1 MTLRPEV
8 VRERLRYLRQA
19 VRNLRELEN
28 VPREEFVASFRHY
41 WLAERGLQ
49 LAAEALLDSGNH
61 VLVAHFNVSPSDYED
76 VIAQLGE
83 QGVLTPAL
91 RDRLRGLGGFRN
103 ILVHGYVDI
112 DRGRVYDTLHAEL
125 EDLIAFADELEA
137 FLKRTEQ

>member
-1 MTLRPEV
+1 M
-8 VRERLRYLRQA
+8 
-19 VRNLRELEN
+19 
-28 VPREEFVASFRHY
+28 ASFRHY

-76 VIAQLGE
+76 VITQLGE

-103 ILVHGYVDI
+103 VLVHGYVDI
-112 DRGRVYDTLHAEL
+112 DRERVYDTLQEEL
-125 EDLIAFADELEA
+125 DDLIAFADELEA
-137 FLKRTEQ
+137 FLERLES